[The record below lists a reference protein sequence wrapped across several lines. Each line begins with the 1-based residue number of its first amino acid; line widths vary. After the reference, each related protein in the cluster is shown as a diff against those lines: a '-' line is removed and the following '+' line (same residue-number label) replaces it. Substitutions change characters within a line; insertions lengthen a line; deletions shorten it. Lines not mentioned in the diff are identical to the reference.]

1 MLIHTL
7 TLQTTTLLKYNR
19 LTLIK
24 IILFGYVVVKL
35 FMSDV
40 DGYAETI
47 VSLAYA
53 SKTIQR

>member
-47 VSLAYA
+47 VRLAYA
-53 SKTIQR
+53 SKTIQC